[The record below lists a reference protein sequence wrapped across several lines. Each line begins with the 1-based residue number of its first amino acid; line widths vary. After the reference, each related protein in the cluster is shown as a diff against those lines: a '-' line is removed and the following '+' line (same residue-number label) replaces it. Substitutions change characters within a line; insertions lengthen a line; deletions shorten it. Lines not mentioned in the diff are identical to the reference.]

1 MLSHLI
7 TDFCRHWSKLWGQ
20 CISSE
25 TLHTVDERLGCSCT
39 CFSVVIRH
47 VTRKHLKGKVTRIE
61 LCDSVPRMK
70 NCVTVLI
77 KLETKPLSQTKSTVT
92 VAIKLEMKPSSQTKS
107 TARSRVDYSP
117 RNIFPFQFMTRP
129 KSPYPIEDLALKSCL
144 RPALYLVA

>member
-7 TDFCRHWSKLWGQ
+7 TDFCRHWSKFWGQ

-47 VTRKHLKGKVTRIE
+47 VTRKHLKGKVTIIQ
-61 LCDSVPRMK
+61 LCDRVPGMK

-77 KLETKPLSQTKSTVT
+77 KLEKKR
-92 VAIKLEMKPSSQTKS
+92 SSQTKS
-107 TARSRVDYSP
+107 TASLGGWTISQKY
-117 RNIFPFQFMTRP
+117 FPFPIYDQT
-129 KSPYPIEDLALKSCL
+129 KTSPYPIEDLAVKSCF
-144 RPALYLVA
+144 RPAL